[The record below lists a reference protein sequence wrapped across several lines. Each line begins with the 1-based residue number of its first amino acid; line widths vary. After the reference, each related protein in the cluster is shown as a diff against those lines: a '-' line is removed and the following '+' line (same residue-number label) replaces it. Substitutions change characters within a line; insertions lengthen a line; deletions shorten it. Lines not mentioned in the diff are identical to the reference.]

1 MKKLEIFLFG
11 NFQVRLNGAE
21 ITDLLR
27 TRKERALLAYLAE
40 EPVALQTREKI
51 AEFFWP
57 NRPETYARMNLRQA
71 LLGLRKTI
79 EGEKRSSLFFDIT
92 DESVEFIHKNVWL
105 DTKTFS
111 ANLQVIQHH
120 PHLELNNCS
129 DCLDK
134 LVKGVD
140 IYRGDFLN
148 DLFLNEVTA
157 FQEWVIFQRERHF
170 RNLINTLKILSKAF
184 FLNGNVEQAFKYAY
198 RYVEMAPL
206 EESAHR
212 LLMRLLTING
222 RRTAALQQ
230 FQLCK
235 AIIKNE
241 LGIEPSL
248 ETQRLYEKI
257 QNNQLIDRIDTGNL
271 NGKLVSAR
279 EKQVQEPLTSP
290 LYDPYTA
297 IPLKPIFMDR
307 LQHALVR
314 TKRNQTNAAIVL
326 LSLSFPKTEELKP
339 DQKTQ
344 VDTLLVRRLIGT
356 IREDDTIARMQD
368 DEYGIILED
377 VKDPAVIPM
386 IIQKIK
392 TAVSSPLQLPDF
404 KIQAQVAIGW
414 SLCPQDGLEADGLLS
429 KAEVALHTK
438 KMTGSLNPSNSS

>member
-11 NFQVRLNGAE
+11 NFQVHLNGTE

-40 EPVALQTREKI
+40 EPAILQTREKI
-51 AEFFWP
+51 AEFLWP
-57 NRPETYARMNLRQA
+57 NRPENYARMNLRQA

-79 EGEKRSSLFFDIT
+79 EGEKRSHNFFEIT
-92 DESVEFIHKNVWL
+92 DETVEFSHKNVWL

-111 ANLQVIQHH
+111 NNLQVIKQH
-120 PHLELNNCS
+120 PHHELQNCP

-134 LVKGVD
+134 MVKAVE
-140 IYRGDFLN
+140 IYRGDFLS

-157 FQEWVIFQRERHF
+157 FQEWAIFQRERHF
-170 RNLINTLKILSKAF
+170 RNLINALQTLSKAF
-184 FLNGNVEQAFKYAY
+184 YFNSNMELAYKYAY

-212 LLMRLLTING
+212 LLMRLLTINR

-230 FQLCK
+230 YQLCK
-235 AIIKNE
+235 SIIKNE
-241 LGIEPSL
+241 LGIEPSM

-257 QNNQLIDRIDTGNL
+257 QNNQPIERIDTGSL
-271 NGKLVSAR
+271 NGKLVSSQGKGS
-279 EKQVQEPLTSP
+279 ELTTEP

-297 IPLKPIFMDR
+297 IPLRMIFMDR
-307 LQHALVR
+307 LHHALVR

-326 LSLSFPKTEELKP
+326 LSLSFPMNPDLKP
-339 DQKTQ
+339 DQKDQ
-344 VDTLLVRRLIGT
+344 VDTLLVRRMIGSV
-356 IREDDTIARMQD
+356 REDDTIARMQE

-377 VKDPAVIPM
+377 IKDPAVIPM

-392 TAVSSPLQLPDF
+392 TAVSSPLQLPDL
-404 KIQAQVAIGW
+404 KIQTQVALGW
-414 SLCPQDGLEADGLLS
+414 SACPLDGFEVDGLLS
-429 KAEVALHTK
+429 KAEVAMRTE
-438 KMTGSLNPSNSS
+438 KMIGNKNPSKLA